1 MRIAIDLNGGDKA
14 PVAILEGLQ
23 LAYDAGLEAEAVL
36 YGDKNL
42 LERHLMDDKTYRYRA
57 EIVHCDEFIEDR
69 DKPVAAI
76 RKKKNSSMVRAA
88 NDLREGRVDAF
99 LSAGNTGAL
108 LASATLITG
117 RIKKIK
123 RPALTTIY
131 PTEKGFAILC
141 DVGANAS
148 VNARSLADFALMGS
162 LYSKLV
168 LGVDEPRVALL
179 NIGAEETKGTELYQE
194 AHEVLKTLPGID
206 FAGNLE
212 ARDLLKGLVDVVV
225 CDGFTGNIALKLM
238 EGVAASLFAQIKK
251 HIMASKKAKMGAL
264 LLKSTFAD
272 VKGSLDASNYGGA
285 PLLGI
290 KAPVIKAHGSSNAL
304 AFKNALLYAEK
315 YAKSNLIE
323 NLEREVLRTGF
334 AKRDTGEEMEVKED

>member
-1 MRIAIDLNGGDKA
+1 MRIAIDLNGGDNA
-14 PVAILEGLQ
+14 PVAILQGLE
-23 LAYDAGLEAEAVL
+23 LAYKAGFEAEAVL
-36 YGDKNL
+36 YGDRNL
-42 LERHLMDDKTYRYRA
+42 LERHLMDEKAYKFRA
-57 EIVHCDEFIEDR
+57 EIVDCDEFIDDT

-88 NDLREGRVDAF
+88 NDLRDGKVDAF

-148 VNARSLADFALMGS
+148 VNARSIADFALMGS
-162 LYSKLV
+162 LYSKMV
-168 LGVDEPRVALL
+168 LGVENPKVALL

-194 AHEVLKTLPGID
+194 AHQLLKAMPNLH

-212 ARDLLKGLVDVVV
+212 ARDLLKGSVDVVV

-238 EGVAASLFAQIKK
+238 EGVASSLFSQIKT
-251 HIMASKKAKMGAL
+251 HIMASTKAKMGAL
-264 LLKSTFAD
+264 LLKSTFKTIRA
-272 VKGSLDASNYGGA
+272 SLDSSNYGGA

-315 YAKSNLIE
+315 YARSGLIA
-323 NLEREVLRTGF
+323 NLEEEIL
-334 AKRDTGEEMEVKED
+334 KLSSEGEEAEGEEA

>member
-1 MRIAIDLNGGDKA
+1 MRIAIDLNGGDNA
-14 PVAILEGLQ
+14 PLAILEGLQ
-23 LAYDAGLEAEAVL
+23 LAYDAGLKAEVVL
-36 YGDKNL
+36 YGKGAQ
-42 LERHLMDDKTYRYRA
+42 LERHLSEDKRYTFQA
-57 EIVHCDEFIEDR
+57 EIVDCDEVIEDT

-88 NDLREGRVDAF
+88 SDLRDGKVDAF

-131 PTEKGFAILC
+131 PTEKGFAILS

-148 VNARSLADFALMGS
+148 VNARSIADFALMGS
-162 LYSKLV
+162 LYSKMV
-168 LGVDEPRVALL
+168 LGVEKPKVALL
-179 NIGAEETKGTELYQE
+179 NIGTEETKGTELYQD
-194 AHEVLKTLPGID
+194 AHKVLKEMSGID

-212 ARDLLKGLVDVVV
+212 ARDLLKGSVDVVV

-238 EGVAASLFAQIKK
+238 EGVAGSLFAQIKK
-251 HIMASKKAKMGAL
+251 HIMASTKAKMGAL
-264 LLKSTFAD
+264 LLKKTFAN

-304 AFKNALLYAEK
+304 AFKNALLYTEK
-315 YAKSNLIE
+315 YVNSNLIAE
-323 NLEREVLRTGF
+323 LEKEIVKMATEQ
-334 AKRDTGEEMEVKED
+334 EEDED

>member
-1 MRIAIDLNGGDKA
+1 MRIGIDTNGGDNA
-14 PVAILEGLQ
+14 PEAVLQGLQ
-23 LAYDAGLEAEAVL
+23 LAYDAGLEAETVL
-36 YGDKNL
+36 YGDRNV
-42 LERHLMDDKTYRYRA
+42 LERHLMDEKTYSFRS
-57 EIVHCDEFIEDR
+57 EIVHCDEFIEDT

-88 NDLREGRVDAF
+88 NDLRDGYVDAF

-131 PTEKGFAILC
+131 PTEKGFAIIC

-148 VNARSLADFALMGS
+148 VNARSIADFALMGS
-162 LYSKLV
+162 LYSSMV
-168 LGVDEPRVALL
+168 LGVSKPSVALL
-179 NIGAEETKGTELYQE
+179 NIGAEEGKGTDLYQE
-194 AHEVLKTLPGID
+194 AYQALKSMDNIE

-212 ARDLLKGLVDVVV
+212 ARELLKGSVDVVV

-238 EGVAASLFAQIKK
+238 EGVSSSLFKQIKK
-251 HIMASKKAKMGAL
+251 SITSSFKAKMGAL
-264 LLKSTFAD
+264 LLKDSFKDLKA
-272 VKGSLDASNYGGA
+272 SLDSSNYGGA

-290 KAPVIKAHGSSNAL
+290 KAPVIKAHGSSNAK

-315 YAKSNLIE
+315 YVSSGMIE
-323 NLEREVLRTGF
+323 KLETQISDMAGSV
-334 AKRDTGEEMEVKED
+334 EEE

>member
-1 MRIAIDLNGGDKA
+1 MRIAIDLNGGDNA

-23 LAYDAGLEAEAVL
+23 LAYDAGLEAQAVL

-42 LERHLMDDKTYRYRA
+42 LERHLMDDKAYRFKA
-57 EIVHCDEFIEDR
+57 EIVDCDEFIEDT

-88 NDLREGRVDAF
+88 NDLRDGKVDAF

-131 PTEKGFAILC
+131 PTENGFAILC

-148 VNARSLADFALMGS
+148 VSARSIADFALMGS
-162 LYSKLV
+162 LYSKMV
-168 LGVDEPRVALL
+168 LGVEKPKVALL
-179 NIGAEETKGTELYQE
+179 NIGAEETKGTDLYQE
-194 AHEVLKTLPGID
+194 AHKVLKEMPGIN

-212 ARDLLKGLVDVVV
+212 ARDLLKGSVDVVV

-238 EGVAASLFAQIKK
+238 EGVAGSLFAQIKK

-264 LLKSTFAD
+264 LLKKTFGN

-315 YAKSNLIE
+315 YIKSNLIS
-323 NLEREVLRTGF
+323 NLEVEILKL
-334 AKRDTGEEMEVKED
+334 APEKDEKEEEA